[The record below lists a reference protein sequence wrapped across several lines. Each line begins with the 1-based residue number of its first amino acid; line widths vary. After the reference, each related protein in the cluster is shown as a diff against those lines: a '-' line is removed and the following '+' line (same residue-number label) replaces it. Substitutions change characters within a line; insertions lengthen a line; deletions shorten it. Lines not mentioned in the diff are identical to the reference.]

1 MRNPLRRYGIPLFF
15 LISIWGACGGGS
27 GSSEVSNTDFE
38 ASEPFN
44 FTVDKE
50 SRFRLSLE
58 GVSGKI
64 TVSGSPGATSITITG
79 TKRVRSQS
87 IEDAQAHLAF
97 LNINKE
103 ELTDEVI
110 VKTDQPQFSGG
121 RSYIVDYTI
130 TLPENFEVLVVNF
143 NGAVN
148 INGIVGS
155 ALVLVTLFNG
165 EIDAEVTLPL
175 NGKVKF
181 ILFNG
186 VIHLAIPTSTSAKF
200 YAEATNGS
208 INLSSNLVLQN
219 VIRSPNPFE
228 GTLGVGDGTVELKI
242 ASGDVNVTGF

>member
-1 MRNPLRRYGIPLFF
+1 MRNPLRSYGIPLFF
-15 LISIWGACGGGS
+15 LISILGACGGGG
-27 GSSEVSNTDFE
+27 GSSEVSNMDFE

-110 VKTDQPQFSGG
+110 VKTDQPQFSNG

-208 INLSSNLVLQN
+208 INLSSNLVFQN

-228 GTLGVGDGTVELKI
+228 GTLGVGDGTVELRI
-242 ASGDVNVTGF
+242 ENGDVNVSGF